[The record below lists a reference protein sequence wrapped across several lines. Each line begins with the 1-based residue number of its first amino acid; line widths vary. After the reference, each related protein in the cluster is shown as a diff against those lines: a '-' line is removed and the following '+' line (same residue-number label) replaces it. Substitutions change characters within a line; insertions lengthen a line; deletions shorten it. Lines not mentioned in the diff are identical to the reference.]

1 MFNIDTSYRARH
13 YGGKNV
19 PKYIVVHYTAND
31 GTTATAKSNA
41 NYFAKTDREA
51 SAHYIVDE
59 GDTVYCCVP
68 PSNAAWAVGDSG
80 KGRLKGI
87 VTNFNSIS
95 VEMVSHSNKD
105 GYYIPSKTLSNAI
118 ELIRQLMS
126 EYGIPISNVVRH
138 YDITGKLCP
147 KPYVNNAD
155 WNTFIKKIEGG
166 NDEMTEQERKQFEE
180 LKARVKILE
189 EKNIVYNWTEA
200 CPKWSQPYVQKA
212 LDLGWIKGDENGF
225 LGLTDDMIRT
235 LVIMLRKEGI
245 MQ

>member
-1 MFNIDTSYRARH
+1 MNKTVSDRDNQLKTLKESAGDNEALKQQITQLQTENS
-13 YGGKNV
+13 
-19 PKYIVVHYTAND
+19 
-31 GTTATAKSNA
+31 TAKES
-41 NYFAKTDREA
+41 FQKESD
-51 SAHYIVDE
+51 
-59 GDTVYCCVP
+59 
-68 PSNAAWAVGDSG
+68 
-80 KGRLKGI
+80 KLK
-87 VTNFNSIS
+87 FNSALELKIAS
-95 VEMVSHSNKD
+95 SGAKN
-105 GYYIPSKTLSNAI
+105 PTALSNAI

-126 EYGIPISNVVRH
+126 EYKIPISNIVRH

>member
-31 GTTATAKSNA
+31 GTTATAQSNA

-126 EYGIPISNVVRH
+126 EYKIPIIKNEFNSAVGFCGIFKKVCIFLVVAVAH
-138 YDITGKLCP
+138 M
-147 KPYVNNAD
+147 
-155 WNTFIKKIEGG
+155 IEQAL
-166 NDEMTEQERKQFEE
+166 EMPSVRSLACGYYIANEGIS
-180 LKARVKILE
+180 ILE
-189 EKNIVYNWTEA
+189 NTAKAGLPIPDKLKQILEQLKNDS
-200 CPKWSQPYVQKA
+200 K
-212 LDLGWIKGDENGF
+212 
-225 LGLTDDMIRT
+225 
-235 LVIMLRKEGI
+235 
-245 MQ
+245 

>member
-19 PKYIVVHYTAND
+19 PKYIVVHYTAN
-31 GTTATAKSNA
+31 GGSTATAKSNA
-41 NYFAKTDREA
+41 KHFSSTDREA

-80 KGRLKGI
+80 KGWLKGI

-105 GYYIPSKTLSNAI
+105 GYYIPSKTVSNAI

-126 EYGIPISNVVRH
+126 EYKIPISNVVRH

-147 KPYVNNAD
+147 KPYVE
-155 WNTFIKKIEGG
+155 EGKWQG
-166 NDEMTEQERKQFEE
+166 FLNKLKGDDEMNEQERKKFN
-180 LKARVKILE
+180 
-189 EKNIVYNWTEA
+189 EKT
-200 CPKWSQPYVQKA
+200 
-212 LDLGWIKGDENGF
+212 
-225 LGLTDDMIRT
+225 IR
-235 LVIMLRKEGI
+235 LV
-245 MQ
+245 

>member
-1 MFNIDTSYRARH
+1 MSGMTRNYQAEQKKLDKLKFDSALELKIASSGA
-13 YGGKNV
+13 KN
-19 PKYIVVHYTAND
+19 PKA
-31 GTTATAKSNA
+31 
-41 NYFAKTDREA
+41 
-51 SAHYIVDE
+51 
-59 GDTVYCCVP
+59 
-68 PSNAAWAVGDSG
+68 
-80 KGRLKGI
+80 
-87 VTNFNSIS
+87 
-95 VEMVSHSNKD
+95 
-105 GYYIPSKTLSNAI
+105 LSNAI

-126 EYGIPISNVVRH
+126 EYKIPIGNVVRH

>member
-59 GDTVYCCVP
+59 GDTVYCCVL

-105 GYYIPSKTLSNAI
+105 GYYIPSKTVSNAI

-126 EYGIPISNVVRH
+126 EYKIPIIKNEFNSAVGFRGIFKKVCIFLVVAVTHMIGQALEMPSVRSLACG
-138 YDITGKLCP
+138 YYIA
-147 KPYVNNAD
+147 N
-155 WNTFIKKIEGG
+155 EGIS
-166 NDEMTEQERKQFEE
+166 
-180 LKARVKILE
+180 ILE
-189 EKNIVYNWTEA
+189 NTAKAGLPIPDKLKQILEQLKNDS
-200 CPKWSQPYVQKA
+200 K
-212 LDLGWIKGDENGF
+212 
-225 LGLTDDMIRT
+225 
-235 LVIMLRKEGI
+235 
-245 MQ
+245 

>member
-31 GTTATAKSNA
+31 GTTATAQSNA

-68 PSNAAWAVGDSG
+68 PTNAAWAVGDSG

-105 GYYIPSKTLSNAI
+105 GYYIPSKTVSNAI

-126 EYGIPISNVVRH
+126 EYKIPIIKNEFNSAVGFRGIFKKVCIFLVVAVAHMIGQALEMPSVRSLACG
-138 YDITGKLCP
+138 YYIA
-147 KPYVNNAD
+147 N
-155 WNTFIKKIEGG
+155 EGIS
-166 NDEMTEQERKQFEE
+166 
-180 LKARVKILE
+180 ILE
-189 EKNIVYNWTEA
+189 NTAKAGLPIPDKLKQILEQLKNDSE
-200 CPKWSQPYVQKA
+200 
-212 LDLGWIKGDENGF
+212 
-225 LGLTDDMIRT
+225 
-235 LVIMLRKEGI
+235 
-245 MQ
+245 